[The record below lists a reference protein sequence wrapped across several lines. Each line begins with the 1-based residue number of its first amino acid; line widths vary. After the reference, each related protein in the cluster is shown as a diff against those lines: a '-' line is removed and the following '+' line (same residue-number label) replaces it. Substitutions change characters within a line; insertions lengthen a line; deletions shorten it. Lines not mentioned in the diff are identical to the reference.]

1 MRMCNIQM
9 LEGLMGRK
17 LDPQQMELYRATDEV
32 LHYIWDP
39 IGVSDA
45 PNARDEYS
53 SYLPQVFK
61 MLFGQNSKEK
71 IVDYL
76 VKIQTE
82 RMGLNAN
89 RENAKRVVEILY

>member
-1 MRMCNIQM
+1 
-9 LEGLMGRK
+9 MGKK

-61 MLFGQNSKEK
+61 MLFWPKLGRKNS
-71 IVDYL
+71 
-76 VKIQTE
+76 
-82 RMGLNAN
+82 GL
-89 RENAKRVVEILY
+89 LS

>member
-1 MRMCNIQM
+1 
-9 LEGLMGRK
+9 MGKK

-45 PNARDEYS
+45 PNARDEYWG
-53 SYLPQVFK
+53 YLPQVFK
-61 MLFGQNSKEK
+61 MLIDQSSEDK

-76 VKIQTE
+76 IKIEAE
-82 RMGLNAN
+82 RMGLNPNKETAN
-89 RENAKRVVEILY
+89 RVVEILYEYKEKIF

>member
-1 MRMCNIQM
+1 
-9 LEGLMGRK
+9 MGKK

-45 PNARDEYS
+45 PNARDEYWG
-53 SYLPQVFK
+53 YLPQVFK
-61 MLFGQNSKEK
+61 MLIDQSSEDK

-76 VKIQTE
+76 IKIEAE
-82 RMGLNAN
+82 RMGLNPNKEAAN
-89 RENAKRVVEILY
+89 RVVEILYEYKEKIF